1 MNRIFATA
9 LLASAALAHA
19 QGPTP
24 AASAAPSGAPV
35 SAAKKALVAKVI
47 SLQTPMYEGISR
59 EIVMRPALQLGQQA
73 AGVLQNV
80 PADKRDAM
88 GKSIDTDIR
97 KYIDESVPLLR
108 ERAVK
113 LAPDTLSPIL
123 AEKMSEA
130 ELKQLADWLASPA
143 AKKYDQIGGELQQAL
158 GQKLFAE
165 AGPLLTPKLQT
176 LETKVRSTLGLPP
189 PGAAPAGASGA
200 APAPAKAASK

>member
-19 QGPTP
+19 QGPAP
-24 AASAAPSGAPV
+24 AASAPV

-97 KYIDESVPLLR
+97 KYIDDSVPLLR

-113 LAPDTLSPIL
+113 LAPDALTPIL

-143 AKKYDQIGGELQQAL
+143 AKKYDQIGGEMQQAL

-165 AGPLLTPKLQT
+165 AGPLLTPKLQA
-176 LETKVRSTLGLPP
+176 LESKVRGTLGLPP
-189 PGAAPAGASGA
+189 PGSPPAGASGA